1 MRTFLICEEIFNWK
15 NCKPEKVIIK
25 GVYTGDMYPS
35 TIQNDPEYSY
45 SKYGVRHPH
54 IIEVSE
60 HCNVEL
66 I

>member
-1 MRTFLICEEIFNWK
+1 MRTFLICEEKINFRTG
-15 NCKPEKVIIK
+15 KPDSFIIK
-25 GVYTGDMYPS
+25 GVYRGLVFPS
-35 TIQNDPEYSY
+35 TIQNCPDYSY
-45 SKYGVRHPH
+45 ERYGVKYPT